1 MAGLGDWRLRTDP
14 DVDYPRDI
22 ARLRAHPR
30 FGEAVRHNIASTL
43 GFIDENPAYFRAF
56 TDWGQYML
64 GMIAL
69 YLDATGG
76 IRHRRLR
83 EMSSGLTLVSAGRAT
98 AALIQMRMAGYIRPE
113 TRSLSGR
120 AQSYAVLPAMR
131 DVFRR
136 RMRIDIESAAILE
149 PEAEALLARYDQPP
163 VFPVLCDV
171 SGQILLNSSR
181 PVKSMGFEVMNVLI
195 ERRAGLML
203 MCALFLAAD
212 SGGRFPAHG
221 PVDTNV
227 ARLSERLG
235 VSRGQILAMLRVL
248 EEAGYYKRESHGPD
262 AITPAFRE
270 IFEVFFALMF
280 VASLA
285 LANLTL
291 LAVTGKAAAGER
303 DRPVGEA
310 RS

>member
-1 MAGLGDWRLRTDP
+1 MAGLSDWALRTNP

-30 FGEAVRHNIASTL
+30 FGEAVRHNIARTL
-43 GFIDENPAYFRAF
+43 GFIDDNPAYFRAF

-69 YLDATGG
+69 YQDATGG

-83 EMSSGLTLVSAGRAT
+83 DLGSGLTLVSAGRAT
-98 AALIQMRMAGYIRPE
+98 AALIQMRLSGFIRPE
-113 TRSLSGR
+113 ARSMSGR
-120 AQSYAVLPAMR
+120 VQSYSVQPAMR

-136 RMRIDIESAAILE
+136 RMRIDLESAAILE
-149 PEAEALLARYDQPP
+149 PEAEALLARYDEPH
-163 VFPVLCDV
+163 VFAVVCDV

-181 PVKSMGFEVMNVLI
+181 PVKSLGFEVLNVLI

-212 SGGRFPAHG
+212 TGGRFPAHG
-221 PVDTNV
+221 PVVTNV
-227 ARLSERLG
+227 AHLSERLG
-235 VSRGQILAMLRVL
+235 VSRGQILDMLRVL
-248 EEAGYYKRESHGPD
+248 EKAGYYTRQSHGPD
-262 AITPAFRE
+262 AITPAFCE
-270 IFEVFFALMF
+270 IFEVFFALMLS
-280 VASLA
+280 ASLA

-291 LAVTGKAAAGER
+291 RGISAEGER
-303 DRPVGEA
+303 DPRIDQT
-310 RS
+310 RSA